1 MSQTFRTELTLPLG
15 RQFLRLA
22 TTYTR
27 ELALLADFS
36 AAEVNALILAV
47 EEACTNSMEHAFDRD
62 DAGSLILKGELTPT
76 SLTLAI
82 CDSGLPFDQSLAP
95 VYRPPH
101 DSDTEEVSLQGLG
114 LSLIRHAVD
123 EVQWASHGRQG
134 KELRLI
140 KYRSPADLTGIAA
153 ITTSIPPE
161 EIASSASPI
170 TIRRMRPD
178 EALRVAQCFYRTFGY
193 TYEEDLY
200 IPERL
205 IHLNETGEFVSVV
218 AVVEDTGEVVGHVAL
233 VREKL
238 GSVGEFTHLVVA
250 PPYRGHDL
258 RRRMGDFL
266 EQEVRRLGIVGL
278 YGQAVTSHIISQK
291 ASESRGFHV
300 CGLGLAEDKPYN
312 FKRIS
317 SLPGEGCAL
326 APGDLPSRRE
336 SLVFYFKY
344 LVTPAPVLIH
354 APPHHQEILK
364 KIYDN
369 LLAPREFSAPQS
381 ISGLGELSV
390 NYYREDGLGEIK
402 VNRVG
407 VDTSVEVRRA
417 WRDLCDIAGAEVV
430 YLYLPL
436 DQKGTPDICL
446 EAEADGFFFSGI
458 WPYYDSASD
467 FLRLQYLKVDLDVQA
482 IRIFSPFGQELL
494 SYALQE
500 KERVRKSDNRQ

>member
-1 MSQTFRTELTLPLG
+1 
-15 RQFLRLA
+15 LA
-22 TTYTR
+22 TTYAR
-27 ELALLADFS
+27 ELATLADFS
-36 AAEVNALILAV
+36 SAEVNALILAV
-47 EEACTNSMEHAFDRD
+47 EEACSNSMEHAFDRED
-62 DAGSLILKGELTPT
+62 SGSLILKGELTPT
-76 SLTLAI
+76 ALTLAI

-95 VYRPPH
+95 VYQPPQ
-101 DSDTEEVSLQGLG
+101 DADPTQVSLQGLG
-114 LSLIRHAVD
+114 LSLISHAVD
-123 EVQWASHGRQG
+123 EVQWSGHGREG

-140 KYRSPADLTGIAA
+140 KYRPLTDLAETGVAA
-153 ITTSIPPE
+153 APTPKAEITPSG
-161 EIASSASPI
+161 SNI
-170 TIRRMRPD
+170 TIRRMHPD

-205 IHLNETGEFVSVV
+205 IYLNRTGEFISVV
-218 AVVEDTGEVVGHVAL
+218 AVEEDSGEVVGHVAM
-233 VREKL
+233 VRENL
-238 GSVGEFTHLVVA
+238 GPVGEFTHLVVA

-278 YGQAVTSHIISQK
+278 YGQAVTSHTISQK

-300 CGLGLAEDKPYN
+300 CGISLAEDKPYN

-317 SLPGEGCAL
+317 SLPGKGDATET
-326 APGDLPSRRE
+326 GDLPSQRE

-344 LVTPAPVLIH
+344 LVTPPPALVYAPS
-354 APPHHQEILK
+354 HHQDILR

-369 LLAPREFSAPQS
+369 LEAPRDFSAPEN

-402 VNRVG
+402 VKRVG
-407 VDTSVEVRRA
+407 VDTIVEVRRA
-417 WRDLCDIAGAEVV
+417 WRDLVDIAGAEVV

-436 DQKGTPDICL
+436 DQKGTINICL
-446 EAEADGFFFSGI
+446 AAEEDGFFFSGI
-458 WPYYDSASD
+458 WPHYDSDSD
-467 FLRLQYLKVDLDVQA
+467 FLRLQYLKVDLDVQV
-482 IRIFSPFGQELL
+482 IQIYSPFGQELL

-500 KERVRKSDNRQ
+500 KERVKKLGKR